1 MPPRIRPMSDHPKRS
16 HFAFLGLCFILGLSA
31 FGWLI
36 GQAARGYKRLDEFVT
51 VKGLSER
58 EAPANLVIWPLTYGV
73 SDENLGK
80 VQEKMKSSREAVRKF
95 LIAGGFDDS
104 EISNAP
110 PSIREVRFQ
119 PTKEDPVVRPP
130 RYDATVTVLLRTK
143 KVANVKT
150 ALENCDKLV
159 EQDVLLTS
167 GDRAQFLFTG
177 LNEIKPSMIEEANRN
192 ARIAAEKFAGDS
204 GMKIGRIR
212 HAFQGP
218 FEIEDV
224 DNSSPDRKSVRVVTT
239 VDFFFD

>member
-1 MPPRIRPMSDHPKRS
+1 VNTEKPKS
-16 HFAFLGLCFILGLSA
+16 TNVAALGVCFILGMAA

-36 GQAARGYKRLDEFVT
+36 GSAAKGYKRLDEFVT

-58 EAPANLVIWPLTYGV
+58 EVPANLVIWPVSYSL

-80 VQEKMKSSREAVRKF
+80 LQERMKTSREAVRQF
-95 LIAGGFDDS
+95 LKAGGFDDS
-104 EISNAP
+104 EISNSP
-110 PSIREVRFQ
+110 PSIREVRTR
-119 PTKEDPVVRPP
+119 PTKEEPVPVPP
-130 RYDATVTVLLRTK
+130 RYDATVTVLLHTTK
-143 KVANVKT
+143 VPQVKT

-159 EQDVLLTS
+159 EQGILLTS

-177 LNEIKPSMIEEANRN
+177 LNDIKPGMIGEANKN
-192 ARIAAEKFAGDS
+192 ARVAADRFAGDS

-218 FEIEDV
+218 FEVEDV
-224 DNSSPDRKSVRVVTT
+224 DQSSPDRKKVRVVTT